1 MEGNMND
8 SFLENN
14 DAEKFKNEY
23 LECSENFTNAF
34 LETQQAKININNKK
48 AIWNETVNKI
58 NEAENQLK
66 AMNDPYQ
73 LFEEKMEQSYDPQ
86 NDVRQELSLMEK
98 ILETPTLSALEVL
111 TEAVALQTEKVEH
124 VTKLKI
130 LTESV
135 CEAEV
140 EFFNKDDEF
149 KLSRRLYEECLDD
162 GKVYFESEYYA
173 SLVTNTEKQ
182 VELAKK
188 LEQGHEEVLQKTE
201 DLNMQ

>member
-58 NEAENQLK
+58 NEAENQLT

-73 LFEEKMEQSYDPQ
+73 LFEEKMEQSYLDP
-86 NDVRQELSLMEK
+86 
-98 ILETPTLSALEVL
+98 
-111 TEAVALQTEKVEH
+111 
-124 VTKLKI
+124 
-130 LTESV
+130 
-135 CEAEV
+135 
-140 EFFNKDDEF
+140 DDEILLKSF
-149 KLSRRLYEECLDD
+149 TTKFFGILNMPSVEPSEDETAPKKARM
-162 GKVYFESEYYA
+162 ESE
-173 SLVTNTEKQ
+173 E
-182 VELAKK
+182 
-188 LEQGHEEVLQKTE
+188 
-201 DLNMQ
+201 

>member
-1 MEGNMND
+1 MND

-73 LFEEKMEQSYDPQ
+73 LFEEKMEQSY
-86 NDVRQELSLMEK
+86 VS
-98 ILETPTLSALEVL
+98 
-111 TEAVALQTEKVEH
+111 VEIYH
-124 VTKLKI
+124 
-130 LTESV
+130 
-135 CEAEV
+135 
-140 EFFNKDDEF
+140 
-149 KLSRRLYEECLDD
+149 R
-162 GKVYFESEYYA
+162 
-173 SLVTNTEKQ
+173 
-182 VELAKK
+182 
-188 LEQGHEEVLQKTE
+188 
-201 DLNMQ
+201 